1 VPLVVADAQAPAPPG
16 AEIVAVEDAVATLDA
31 QDARLKEAA
40 AEVKRRRAAVPQG
53 LAGADADDVRRLAA
67 AATRAV
73 AKGRRA
79 EAALAELPAP
89 PEIDANAER
98 AVLDA
103 EAWVAHWVVEREA
116 VRGRAVRVLSTAN
129 ALAVLAL
136 AARVA
141 SPSAELAVPLIG
153 AAPVAGVL
161 LWVGGSLRSRRR
173 FRRADVALAAALG
186 RAGVPDVEGLTAR
199 RIEVERHARAVEQA
213 AAADRAAQRVLR
225 RWSDLAGGGHPPD
238 TVEELLAAESAL
250 HAAEADLEVAR
261 AAATAP
267 LLVSGAPEDAVLARL
282 AEAAVERPVVLVT
295 DDERVRAW
303 VESQRPAE
311 VTDLRG
317 RVRSKLQRALAL
329 RSPRSA

>member
-1 VPLVVADAQAPAPPG
+1 VA
-16 AEIVAVEDAVATLDA
+16 AEEAAAMLDA
-31 QDARLKEAA
+31 QDARLREAA

-73 AKGRRA
+73 VKGRRA
-79 EAALAELPAP
+79 EAALAQLPAP
-89 PEIDANAER
+89 PEIDAAAER

-103 EAWVAHWVVEREA
+103 EAWVAHAAIEREA
-116 VRGRAVRVLSTAN
+116 VRGRAVRVLASAN

-141 SPSAELAVPLIG
+141 SLRAEFVVPLIG
-153 AAPVAGVL
+153 VAPVAGLL
-161 LWVGGSLRSRRR
+161 LWLGGAGRARRRSRR
-173 FRRADVALAAALG
+173 AGASLGAALE
-186 RAGVPDVEGLTAR
+186 RAGVPDVDGLTAR
-199 RIEVERHARAVEQA
+199 RIEAERHARAAEEA
-213 AAADRAAQRVLR
+213 AAADRAAQRVLS
-225 RWSDLAGGGHPPD
+225 RWFDLVGGGHPPD

-250 HAAEADLEVAR
+250 HAAEADLEDAR
-261 AAATAP
+261 TAAAAP
-267 LLVSGAPEDAVLARL
+267 LLVSGAPDAAVLARL
-282 AEAAVERPVVLVT
+282 AEAAAQRPVVIVT

-311 VTDLRG
+311 VTDLRR